1 MTWNPHPTRRRFTG
15 AVLAGTGALAA
26 PAILRAQAP
35 IELKVSHYLPPVHR
49 LHTDVLEPWGKELE
63 QRTGGRVKV
72 LLHPGNTAFGN
83 INNQLDQVLAGVM
96 DVALG
101 LHGIPRGRFPRTGIV
116 DMPFLTTSAEQA
128 SRILWTLYPE
138 LLKDEYR
145 GVKVLSLFA
154 HNPGLVHTRA
164 KKVERMEDLEGLRI
178 RAPSPVVSNMLT
190 FLGATPVGLPPGQ
203 IYESLM
209 AGTLDGYVLPWDPVH
224 SFKLAEVT
232 KFHLDIAA
240 YTVSFYIVMNERRY
254 QGLPEEVRSAV
265 DALSGAALLP
275 RIVAAWNRA
284 DADGKAAA
292 EARGNTITV
301 ASAEERARWRA
312 ALEPLIQEEL
322 ARLEREGIANARAI
336 YARMQ
341 ELAKA

>member
-1 MTWNPHPTRRRFTG
+1 MSPSVRLSRRRFARG
-15 AVLAGTGALAA
+15 VIAGSGVLAA

-35 IELKVSHYLPPVHR
+35 VEIKVSHYLPPVHR
-49 LHTDVLEPWGKELE
+49 LHTDVLEPWAKDLE
-63 QRTGGRVKV
+63 QRTAGRVKV
-72 LLHPGNTAFGN
+72 LLHAGNTAFGN

-96 DVALG
+96 DVGLG
-101 LHGIPRGRFPRTGIV
+101 LHGIPRGRFPRTGII

-154 HNPGLVHTRA
+154 HNPGLIHTRA
-164 KKVERMEDLEGLRI
+164 QRVERMEDLKGLRI

-224 SFKLAEVT
+224 SFRLAEVT
-232 KFHLDIAA
+232 RFHLEIAA

-254 QGLPEEVRSAV
+254 QGLPAEIRAAIDE
-265 DALSGAALLP
+265 LSGEKLLP
-275 RIVAAWNRA
+275 RIVAAWGRA
-284 DADGKAAA
+284 DTDGKAAA
-292 EARGNTITV
+292 QARGNTIVV
-301 ASAEERARWRA
+301 ASAEERTRWRT

-322 ARLEREGIANARAI
+322 GRLEREGVANARAI
-336 YARMQ
+336 YARMV
-341 ELAKA
+341 ELART